1 MARTISR
8 PLVAAAALVALL
20 AGAGCTTDP
29 DTGERR
35 MTRGGKGALA
45 GAAGASLI
53 GGAIGGRTGA
63 LVGAGVGSILGGAV
77 GGYMDRQERE
87 LRAATAN
94 TGIAVE
100 RRGDE
105 IQLTFPDNITF
116 ATGSAMVRPEL
127 RAELREL
134 AGILNTYPS
143 TIIGVFGHTDN
154 TGSAAVNQ
162 RLSEE
167 RARSVADTLV
177 GFGVNPARIETRGFS
192 FNQPVAS
199 NDTPEGRAR
208 NRRVEMR
215 LIPVTQEQLNAGRLP
230 G

>member
-1 MARTISR
+1 MKEVNRNRWMAGGAI
-8 PLVAAAALVALL
+8 AALVL
-20 AGAGCTTDP
+20 ASACTTNP
-29 DTGERR
+29 DTGERQV
-35 MTRGGKGALA
+35 TRGGKGALA

-53 GGAIGGRTGA
+53 GGALGGRTGA

-94 TGIAVE
+94 TGIEVE
-100 RRGDE
+100 RKGDE

-116 ATGSAMVRPEL
+116 ATGSAMIQPEL
-127 RAELREL
+127 RSELQQL
-134 AGILNTYPS
+134 AGILNSYPS

-154 TGSAAVNQ
+154 TGSAELNQ

-167 RARSVADTLV
+167 RARSVADTLI
-177 GFGVNPARIETRGFS
+177 GFGVSSARLETRGFS

-199 NDTPEGRAR
+199 NDTPEGRAK

-215 LIPVTQEQLNAGRLP
+215 LVPVTQEQMNSGRLP

>member
-1 MARTISR
+1 MTRSTKMT
-8 PLVAAAALVALL
+8 AAAALAALLL
-20 AGAGCTTDP
+20 AGACTTNP
-29 DTGERR
+29 ETGQRQ

-53 GGAIGGRTGA
+53 GGALGGRTGA

-94 TGIAVE
+94 TGIEVE

-127 RAELREL
+127 RSELQQL
-134 AGILNTYPS
+134 AGILNSYPS

-154 TGSAAVNQ
+154 TGSAELNQ

-167 RARSVADTLV
+167 RARSVADTLI
-177 GFGVNPARIETRGFS
+177 GFGVNPARLETRGFS
-192 FNQPVAS
+192 FNQPIAS

-215 LIPVTQEQLNAGRLP
+215 LIPVTQDHINSGRLP

>member
-1 MARTISR
+1 MSKGTKMI
-8 PLVAAAALVALL
+8 AAGALAALLL
-20 AGAGCTTDP
+20 AGGCATNP
-29 DTGERR
+29 ETGQRQV
-35 MTRGGKGALA
+35 TRGGKGALA
-45 GAAGASLI
+45 AAAGASLI

-63 LVGAGVGSILGGAV
+63 LVGAGVGSVLGGAV

-94 TGIAVE
+94 TGIEVE
-100 RRGDE
+100 RKGDE

-127 RAELREL
+127 RSELQEL
-134 AGILNTYPS
+134 AGILNSYPS

-154 TGSAAVNQ
+154 TGSAELNQ

-167 RARSVADTLV
+167 RARSVANTLI
-177 GFGVNPARIETRGFS
+177 GFGVNEARIETRGFS
-192 FNQPVAS
+192 FNQPIAS
-199 NDTPEGRAR
+199 NDTPEGRAK

-215 LIPVTQEQLNAGRLP
+215 LIPVTQEHMNAGRLP

>member
-1 MARTISR
+1 MKPNTR
-8 PLVAAAALVALL
+8 LAAAAAVALL
-20 AGAGCTTDP
+20 ATAACTTNP
-29 DTGERR
+29 ETGERQ

-53 GGAIGGRTGA
+53 GGALGGKTGA

-94 TGIAVE
+94 TGIEVA
-100 RRGDE
+100 RQGDE
-105 IQLTFPDNITF
+105 IKVTFPDNITF
-116 ATGSAMVRPEL
+116 DSNSAMVRPEL
-127 RAELREL
+127 RSELQEL
-134 AGILNTYPS
+134 ATILNNYPS
-143 TIIGVFGHTDN
+143 TLVGVFGHTDN
-154 TGSAAVNQ
+154 TGSAELNQ

-167 RARSVADTLV
+167 RARAVAGTLE
-177 GFGVNPARIETRGFS
+177 GFGVNPARLSSRGFS
-192 FNQPVAS
+192 YTQPVAS
-199 NDTPEGRAR
+199 NDTPEGRAK

-215 LIPVTQEQLNAGRLP
+215 LVPVSQEQVQSGQIP

>member
-1 MARTISR
+1 MEGLKTRHLGAA
-8 PLVAAAALVALL
+8 VAVAALVLT
-20 AGAGCTTDP
+20 GACTTNP
-29 DTGERR
+29 DTGQRQ

-45 GAAGASLI
+45 GAAGAALI
-53 GGAIGGRTGA
+53 GGAAGGRTGA

-87 LRAATAN
+87 MRAAIAN
-94 TGIAVE
+94 TGIE
-100 RRGDE
+100 MQRQGDE
-105 IQLTFPDNITF
+105 LQLTFPDNITF

-127 RAELREL
+127 RTELEQL
-134 AGILNTYPS
+134 AGILNNYPS
-143 TIIGVFGHTDN
+143 TILGVFGHTDS
-154 TGSAAVNQ
+154 TGSAELNQ

-167 RARSVADTLV
+167 RARAVADTLI
-177 GFGVNPARIETRGFS
+177 GFGVNPARINTRGFG

-215 LIPVTQEQLNAGRLP
+215 VIPVTQEQVQSGRLP